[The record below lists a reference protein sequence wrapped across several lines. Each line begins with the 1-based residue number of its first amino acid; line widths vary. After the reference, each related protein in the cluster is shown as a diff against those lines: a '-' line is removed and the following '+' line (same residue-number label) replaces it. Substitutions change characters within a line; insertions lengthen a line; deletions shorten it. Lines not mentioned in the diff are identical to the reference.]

1 MTFEQHNQLV
11 KDNIHNILLHDL
23 EALLLQYNSH
33 NFETIDT
40 EGKPKRI
47 YADMIDI
54 VKAELKRRKG

>member
-40 EGKPKRI
+40 
-47 YADMIDI
+47 DMIDI